1 MNSILSLIALFSAQ
15 AQALGAESI
24 TALLSNRTV
33 MIIVGLLFVAAAL
46 VMWAQGC
53 KCCGMSGDAKHR
65 HHSHTKKKASSKS
78 PVRSASKSSANT
90 SSSSLRRSP
99 RKSKATF

>member
-1 MNSILSLIALFSAQ
+1 MNAIVSLIAFFSAQ
-15 AQALGAESI
+15 AQALGAKNI

-33 MIIVGLLFVAAAL
+33 LLIVGLLFVAAAL

-53 KCCGMSGDAKHR
+53 KCCGMTHDAKKHR
-65 HHSHTKKKASSKS
+65 GSKKSKS
-78 PVRSASKSSANT
+78 PVRSSSKSSANT

-99 RKSKATF
+99 RKSKASF

>member
-1 MNSILSLIALFSAQ
+1 MNAIVSLIAFFSAQ

-24 TALLSNRTV
+24 SVLLSNRTV
-33 MIIVGLLFVAAAL
+33 MLIVGLLFVAAAL

-53 KCCGMSGDAKHR
+53 KCCVLNGSGKHR
-65 HHSHTKKKASSKS
+65 HSKKKASKS
-78 PVRSASKSSANT
+78 PARSTTSAN
-90 SSSSLRRSP
+90 SSSSSVRRSP